1 MRDTQA
7 FGHCAQLVRLA
18 GRTLLVV
25 ALVALVISAAFAQ
38 GQDGKIGTIDL
49 LSRAP
54 AIKGKVVAFEADKSI
69 TIEGL
74 ASDGA
79 SKKIEFAIVKGKTKG
94 PKTVEVGMALAVWDD
109 KDNPKQAV
117 KIGGIPTSG
126 SIEDVKGEWRYID
139 VMTGTGPNKNEI
151 EPKAHGTFDDSKWTV
166 LKPEECEVSRG
177 AGSYCFGWY
186 RIKITIPDKV
196 AGKEF
201 KGGPVWFG
209 TTVDDYG
216 EIFVDGEIDLA
227 PGKAGRGAITGFNT
241 LNRVRL
247 QKPDEND
254 KTKKRDPRPG
264 DVFQIAIFG
273 INSPLGVP
281 PGNKVF
287 LRPTTLDFYAPGAK
301 DDGANVPKVAKGPE
315 GKEVAVVDLL
325 KSDGVKLVQGG
336 WSRRLVNLHV
346 GKNKNDIEPKASSA
360 IKEEEWEKISDPAEL
375 TKGFG
380 PGKFSLIW
388 YRTKVTIPEKVG
400 DVSVA
405 GSAVWFRTT
414 VENYGEVWINGK
426 VDSSFG
432 SSGRGC
438 TSGYNY
444 PNEVMLTKEAKPGE
458 TFNVMV
464 LAMNGPFGNPPDT
477 KPHFRAPTQLRF
489 FQK

>member
-1 MRDTQA
+1 MRDIQG
-7 FGHCAQLVRLA
+7 FIHCARA
-18 GRTLLVV
+18 GRILLAVFAAV
-25 ALVALVISAAFAQ
+25 LLLNAALAQ

-49 LSRAP
+49 LTG
-54 AIKGKVVAFEADKSI
+54 KG
-69 TIEGL
+69 
-74 ASDGA
+74 
-79 SKKIEFAIVKGKTKG
+79 
-94 PKTVEVGMALAVWDD
+94 VE
-109 KDNPKQAV
+109 
-117 KIGGIPTSG
+117 
-126 SIEDVKGEWRYID
+126 EVKGEWRYID
-139 VMTGTGPNKNEI
+139 AFTGTGDKKNEI
-151 EPKAHGTFDDSKWTV
+151 EPKAHNVFDDSKWMV
-166 LKPEECEVSRG
+166 LKPEECKTSRG
-177 AGSYCFGWY
+177 AGNYCFGWY
-186 RIKITIPDKV
+186 RIKVTIPGTV
-196 AGKEF
+196 GGKDF

-227 PGKAGRGAITGFNT
+227 PGKSGRGAITGFNT

-247 QKPDEND
+247 QKPDEQD
-254 KTKKRDPRPG
+254 KTKKRDAKPG
-264 DVFQIAIFG
+264 DVFQIAVFG

-287 LRPTTLDFYAPGAK
+287 LRPTTLDFYAAGAK

-315 GKEVAVVDLL
+315 GKEAAVIDLL

-336 WSRRLVNLHV
+336 WSRHV
-346 GKNKNDIEPKASSA
+346 VAVHTGKNKNDIDPKASSQL
-360 IKEEEWEKISDPAEL
+360 KDDEWEKVGDPADL

-380 PGKFSLIW
+380 PGGYSLIW

-400 DVSVA
+400 DVNVA

-438 TSGYNY
+438 VSGFNRE
-444 PNEVMLTKEAKPGE
+444 NEIMLTNSAKPGD

-464 LAMNGPFGNPPDT
+464 LAMNGPFGNPPT
-477 KPHFRAPTQLRF
+477 TQPKFAAPTQLRF